1 MVRSRAERI
10 RQAAT
15 THGLLLL
22 LMCFTAAPIVWGL
35 STSFKSSGD
44 MFAVPPQWIPTRPT
58 LGPYLALFAS
68 DNPFT
73 TWYRNSLFVAIATGG
88 VCLLFATGAGYA
100 LSRYPFRGSDWI
112 LLLIVGSQMFPLVML
127 LIPIYLLFRD
137 WGLLNSLPGLV
148 LAYMSFALP
157 FSIWML
163 KNYFDT
169 VPRELEEAAAIDG
182 SSRLG
187 TLVRVVLP
195 VVSPGLISV
204 GIFGMLVAWNELMF
218 ALTLVTRDAVRT
230 TSAGLVIRYAGQ
242 YQSAQNELMAA
253 SVLVSVP
260 VVLLFV
266 LLQRY
271 VVAGL
276 TAGSVKG

>member
-1 MVRSRAERI
+1 M
-10 RQAAT
+10 
-15 THGLLLL
+15 
-22 LMCFTAAPIVWGL
+22 WGL

-44 MFAVPPQWIPTRPT
+44 TIAVPPQWIPARPT
-58 LGPYLALFAS
+58 LGPYLALFAD

-73 TWYRNSLFVAIATGG
+73 TWYRNSVFVAICTGL
-88 VCLLFATGAGYA
+88 VCLLLATGAGYA

-148 LAYMSFALP
+148 LAYLSFALP

-187 TLVRVVLP
+187 TLVRVVIP

-218 ALTLVTRDAVRT
+218 ALTLVTRDPVRT
-230 TSAGLVIRYAGQ
+230 TSAGLVIRYSGQ